1 MIEEVLKKAVARKAS
16 DIILIAGLPVSF
28 KVNGCIVRDKSERLT
43 PALTQCMVEE
53 VYSMANNRDINKLLV
68 GDDDFSFSVP
78 SLSRFRVNALR
89 QRGSLGLVIRVVT
102 FDLPNRFDLGIPD
115 NVMDFTQY
123 NKGLVL
129 ITGAAGCGKSTTL
142 ACLVNDINCH
152 QNAHIITIEDPIE
165 YIHRHKQSI
174 VTQRELSSDTV
185 SYEIAIRSALREAP
199 DIILLGEMR
208 DTETIQA
215 AVTAAETG
223 HLIFS
228 TLHTMGAANSI
239 DRIIDA
245 FPPEQQPQIRTQ
257 LSLVLVGVA
266 SQQLLPTVTGEVAAA
281 FEVMKVNN
289 AIRNLIRES
298 KSHQLD
304 NVIATAAHE
313 GMISMDRSIL
323 DLVSAGRVTPDV
335 AVSYSVNHEWMQK
348 NIRQI
353 AEKQKGFDPL
363 DTVGFTQNNTMF
375 RVCMD
380 HIAETE
386 FSGRVFSQILKEPLT
401 FSDQGSLFLALDD
414 VMDAA
419 NFPQAFMQSRSFTL
433 RNNSARHITA
443 QKLSEGMTHETVS
456 AAQGNLLTFTLSIRS
471 RRNSTWQGAVIW
483 NSQNEVTFESALE
496 LIRIIDQN
504 VLKK

>member
-1 MIEEVLKKAVARKAS
+1 MIEEVLKKAVDWKAS

-28 KVNGCIVRDKSERLT
+28 KVNGRIARDKSKPLT
-43 PALTQCMVEE
+43 PTMTQCMVED
-53 VYSMANNRDINKLLV
+53 VYAMADNRDINKLRD

-102 FDLPNRFDLGIPD
+102 FNLPNRFDLGIPD
-115 NVMDFTQY
+115 NVMEFAQY
-123 NKGLVL
+123 KKGLVL
-129 ITGAAGCGKSTTL
+129 ITGAAGSGKSTTL
-142 ACLVNDINCH
+142 ACLVDEINRH

-165 YIHRHKQSI
+165 YIHRHKESI

-185 SYEIAIRSALREAP
+185 SYEVAIRSALREAP

-208 DTETIQA
+208 DAETIQA

-239 DRIIDA
+239 DRIIDV

-266 SQQLLPTVTGEVAAA
+266 SQQLMPTVTGEIAAA
-281 FEVMKVNN
+281 FEVMKANT
-289 AIRNLIRES
+289 AIRNLIREA

-304 NVIATAAHE
+304 NVISTAAQE

-323 DLVSAGRVTPDV
+323 NLVSSGRITPDV

-348 NIRQI
+348 NIRQL
-353 AEKQKGFDPL
+353 AEKQKGLEPL
-363 DTVGFTQNNTMF
+363 ETIGFTQNNTMF
-375 RVCMD
+375 RVCVD
-380 HIAETE
+380 HITETG
-386 FSGRVFSQILKEPLT
+386 FSGRVFSQMLKEPLT
-401 FSDQGSLFLALDD
+401 FSDHGNLFLSLDD
-414 VMDAA
+414 IMDTA
-419 NFPQAFMQSRSFTL
+419 NYPKAFMQSRSFTM
-433 RNNSARHITA
+433 RNNTPRYITA
-443 QKLSEGMTHETVS
+443 RQLSEGMTHETVR
-456 AAQGNLLTFTLSIRS
+456 AAKGNLLTFSLSIRS
-471 RRNSTWQGAVIW
+471 RRNSTWQGTVIW
-483 NSQNEVTFESALE
+483 NRQEEPFESALE
-496 LIRIIDQN
+496 LIRILDQN
-504 VLKK
+504 VIQS